1 MQSPIMEKHYP
12 ASPRLHSEI
21 TLYIKN
27 INNPYDL
34 DNHLHHKSVSMGDWI
49 RTAYYFVYR

>member
-34 DNHLHHKSVSMGDWI
+34 DNHLHHKSVSIGDWI